1 MMTATREDQAH
12 KPRVV
17 IVGAGFGGLYAARAL
32 RRADI
37 HLTIVDRNNHHL
49 FQPLLYQVAT
59 AGLAPEEIAQPIRVI
74 LRRQKNAHVVL
85 GDVTSI
91 NVAERK
97 IVLSDGELHYDYLI
111 LAAGA
116 EGSYFG
122 HADWKTWAPDLKDL
136 EGALEMRR
144 RILLAFERAE
154 REPDQVK
161 RKGLLTFVIVG
172 GGPTGV
178 ELAGAVAEIS
188 RHVMVQDFR
197 AIDPREAR
205 IVLVEGGSCLLPE
218 YPKDLSGKA
227 EAALEKMGVAV
238 LKNSKASLIDQD
250 GVFIGDQQI
259 KTQTVLWAAGVRA
272 SPLGQSLGATLDR
285 TGRVRVQPDLS
296 IPLHPEIYVVG
307 DLATVSD
314 RAAQPVPGVAPAAV
328 QEGRHAAK
336 NILRACEG
344 KPSEPFRYFDKGSL
358 ATIGRASAVAH
369 FGPIKLSG
377 FIAWVTWLGVHIFFL
392 IGFQNRLS
400 VIADWAWAYF
410 ADRREARLVIGNI
423 DGYLRP
429 ARDKTDGRAAGR

>member
-1 MMTATREDQAH
+1 
-12 KPRVV
+12 
-17 IVGAGFGGLYAARAL
+17 
-32 RRADI
+32 
-37 HLTIVDRNNHHL
+37 
-49 FQPLLYQVAT
+49 
-59 AGLAPEEIAQPIRVI
+59 
-74 LRRQKNAHVVL
+74 
-85 GDVTSI
+85 
-91 NVAERK
+91 
-97 IVLSDGELHYDYLI
+97 
-111 LAAGA
+111 
-116 EGSYFG
+116 
-122 HADWKTWAPDLKDL
+122 L

-178 ELAGAVAEIS
+178 ELAGAVAEIAG
-188 RHVMVQDFR
+188 HVMVQDFR

-205 IVLVEGGSCLLPE
+205 IVLVEGGPRLLPE

-227 EAALEKMGVAV
+227 EAALKKMGVEV
-238 LKNSKASLIDQD
+238 LKNLKVNLIDQD
-250 GVFIGDQQI
+250 GAFIGDHQI

-272 SPLGQSLGATLDR
+272 SSLGQSLGVPLDQ

-296 IPLHPEIYVVG
+296 IPLHPEVYVIG
-307 DLATVSD
+307 DLATLSD

-392 IGFQNRLS
+392 IGFRNRLS
-400 VIADWAWAYF
+400 VIVDWAWAYF

-423 DGYLRP
+423 DGYLHP
-429 ARDKTDGRAAGR
+429 ARDKTDGRVAGH